1 VKEIIIF
8 RHGMSGLGEAGTFPM
23 FPWNSEENSFSEK
36 G

>member
-8 RHGMSGLGEAGTFPM
+8 RHGMSGLGEAGTFP
-23 FPWNSEENSFSEK
+23 WNSEENSFSEK